1 MMKRSRSGERGSALL
16 LSTVV
21 ALVIMGITGAYMAVS
36 MINTKQTSNSM
47 FAIQALFAAE
57 AGASAYIAAM
67 NESIHNT
74 TVTAPIAA
82 TFPNSYNGATYS
94 IVDSPGVPAAG
105 FRKLVVT
112 GTFAN
117 VSRSVEV
124 ILSGSPGGVYWDA
137 IFAGNS
143 SGTPYTL
150 NLTGGVN
157 PLTGGAV
164 NDMVQGD
171 IYSGGNVN
179 ATSGAL
185 LTGDLGS
192 GTSNVM
198 YAGTNS
204 STATNTVATQGAQTP
219 LDLQKNSSGQTIWE
233 QTAQSLRT
241 GTRQDANGTTYID
254 VAYDMATM
262 GQKGSWVD
270 GSSAVQIAK
279 LDQPSHIFRQDPT
292 SDYSSAPR
300 TQVYEFTPSAKHDY
314 YMEDPTNTQVNGQ
327 SMQHAVNG
335 DTSASAVNIA
345 PNGNNAVYFIDG
357 NMRVSGEPI
366 KSYQLNPVGGT
377 GDLKMT
383 IVVKGNVS
391 LTDNILYPTWQS
403 QKDSLAIIAVK
414 DPAYPNVAPE
424 DFLQPSS
431 ALLTQPSGLTIAQW
445 TAQFNSTALNA
456 QSTGHNIPILDLTSV
471 DGRIRAAAEYNK
483 AYGSGNVYFGDPGS
497 GTVEHFESYMYA
509 ENNFYGTNLD
519 STNAS
524 GGTQKEEV
532 WGNMTAGNH
541 VDILRNTT
549 GVDKNGNPIG
559 YLPLHVFFD
568 PAIKMGQG
576 PPALPSSP
584 GYGTSDWIVASWRQV
599 P

>member
-1 MMKRSRSGERGSALL
+1 MMKRSRGGQKGSALL
-16 LSTVV
+16 LSTVI
-21 ALVIMGITGAYMAVS
+21 ALVIMGITGAYIAVS
-36 MINTKQTSNSM
+36 MINTKQTTNSM
-47 FAIQALFAAE
+47 FSIQALFAAE
-57 AGASAYIAAM
+57 AGAAAYIAAL

-74 TVTAPIAA
+74 AIPLPVAA
-82 TFPNSYNGATYS
+82 NFPNTYNGATYA
-94 IVDSPGVPAAG
+94 ITDSPGVPAAG
-105 FRKLVVT
+105 FRKLVVK

-117 VSRSVEV
+117 VTRSIEV
-124 ILSGSPGGVYWDA
+124 ILSGSPGGVYYDA

-157 PLTGGAV
+157 ALTGAAV
-164 NDMVQGD
+164 NDMVNGD
-171 IYSGGNVN
+171 IYTGGNMN
-179 ATSGAL
+179 ATSGAQL
-185 LTGDLGS
+185 S
-192 GTSNVM
+192 GVGGVGVSNVM
-198 YAGTNS
+198 YSGNNS
-204 STATNTVATQGAQTP
+204 SSAGNTAATQGTQSA
-219 LDLQKNSSGQTIWE
+219 LDLQKNAQGQTIWE

-241 GTRQDANGTTYID
+241 GTRQDANGVTYID
-254 VAYDMATM
+254 VAYDMSKM
-262 GQKGSWVD
+262 GANGRWVD
-270 GSSAVQIAK
+270 GSSATQIAD
-279 LDQPSHIFRQDPT
+279 LTQPSHIFREDPT

-300 TQVYEFTPSAKHDY
+300 TQVYEFTPSAKHDFY
-314 YMEDPTNTQVNGQ
+314 LEDPTNSQVNGQ

-335 DTSASAVNIA
+335 DTTASAINVA

-366 KSYQLNPVGGT
+366 KSYQLNPIGGA
-377 GDLKMT
+377 GNLKMT
-383 IVVKGNVS
+383 MVVKGNVS

-403 QKDSLAIIAVK
+403 SNDSLAIIAVK

-424 DFLQPSS
+424 DFTQPTST
-431 ALLTQPSGLTIAQW
+431 LLTAPSGMTIAQW
-445 TAQFNSTALNA
+445 TAQFNATAANA
-456 QSTGHNIPILDLTSV
+456 RSSGHNIPDIDLSSA

-519 STNAS
+519 STNSS

-549 GVDKNGNPIG
+549 GLDKNGNPIG
-559 YLPLHVFFD
+559 YLPLHVFLD
-568 PAIKMGQG
+568 PAIMTGGG
-576 PPALPSSP
+576 PPALPQSP